1 MDSSLL
7 DVALRYAG
15 LGYAVFPCRVGSKQ
29 SLVPHGFRDATT
41 DVAQIEAWWAQWP
54 DANVAITARGLLV
67 VDVDPQAGSWPN
79 EQEQATELLMAGAV
93 SQTPRGGRHYVFRR
107 PPGKE
112 WKCSAGQLAPGVD
125 IRTDGGYVVVPPS
138 RTTDGAYRWVPG
150 LELDAP
156 ADRLPDPPDE
166 PVTRPGD
173 LWILG
178 DHRLLCGDA
187 GKAED
192 VDRLLDGNPVHLV
205 NTDPPY
211 NVRVEPRSNNAIA
224 AGLSSYPSAEELQG
238 GRRRRGHHQSMDVAR
253 HPEKSKPTHR
263 KLRAKDRPLEN
274 DFVSDKQFD
283 GLLHAWFGNIARVL
297 EPGRGFYIWGGYANC
312 ANYPPV
318 LKAVGLYFSQAII
331 WDKEH
336 PVLTR
341 KDRMGR
347 RVERVAFAWERGK
360 VVEG

>member
-1 MDSSLL
+1 MTLAGHSDMDSSLL

-29 SLVPHGFRDATT
+29 PLVPHGFRDATT

-156 ADRLPDPPDE
+156 ADRLPEPPDE

-173 LWILG
+173 LWLLG
-178 DHRLLCGDA
+178 EHRLLCGDA

-238 GRRRRGHHQSMDVAR
+238 GRRQRGHHQSIDR
-253 HPEKSKPTHR
+253 KS
-263 KLRAKDRPLEN
+263 
-274 DFVSDKQFD
+274 
-283 GLLHAWFGNIARVL
+283 
-297 EPGRGFYIWGGYANC
+297 
-312 ANYPPV
+312 
-318 LKAVGLYFSQAII
+318 
-331 WDKEH
+331 
-336 PVLTR
+336 
-341 KDRMGR
+341 
-347 RVERVAFAWERGK
+347 
-360 VVEG
+360 VV